1 VKLDP
6 FVQTDVGQWRPA
18 NEDAHLMRPESNLFA
33 VADGMG
39 GHAAGEVASRIA
51 VETLAES
58 TVPSTVSPD
67 QLGEFLRTQIERA
80 NDAIRAETRTSPE
93 HEGMGTTMTALA
105 FTDGADQA
113 AYAHIGDSRLYR
125 WRDGRLAQVTRDHTW
140 VQEQI
145 EQGALE
151 PDQAKL
157 HPLSSMLSRAL
168 GTNPTAEVDT
178 GTCDVLAGDIF
189 LICSDGLTNM
199 VPHEA
204 IQRIL
209 SGNTS
214 AAALAGALV
223 KEANARGGTDNITA
237 LVVRALPE

>member
-1 VKLDP
+1 MKLDP
-6 FVQTDVGQWRPA
+6 YVKTDVGQWRPL
-18 NEDAHLMRPESNLFA
+18 NEDAHLVRPESNLFA

-51 VETLAES
+51 IDTLAGS
-58 TVPSTVSPD
+58 APPTTVPPD
-67 QLGEFLRTQIERA
+67 QLGEFLRTRLEQA
-80 NDAIRAETRTSPE
+80 NDAIRAETRASPE

-105 FTDGADQA
+105 FTDRADQA
-113 AYAHIGDSRLYR
+113 AFAHIGDSRLYL
-125 WRDGRLAQVTRDHTW
+125 WREGRLEQVTRDHTW

-145 EQGALE
+145 EQGALQ

-178 GTCDVLAGDIF
+178 GTCEVRAGDIF

-199 VPHEA
+199 VPNDA
-204 IQRIL
+204 IEEIL

-214 AAALAGALV
+214 AAALASALV
-223 KEANARGGTDNITA
+223 AEANARGGTDNITA
-237 LVVRALPE
+237 LIVRAVQE